1 MKAVAVNTIGVY
13 SPVAEFDYT
22 INYQKPDAP
31 VISPSSGTYEYGEK
45 ISIDAADGT
54 KIYYTTDGSN
64 AIESETKTEYSS
76 PIKLKKEGIYTIR
89 AYSVDKNGK
98 ASKEMTIKY
107 TLEFIKE
114 IRNRLQ

>member
-1 MKAVAVNTIGVY
+1 MIY

-54 KIYYTTDGSN
+54 KIYYTTDGTTPTTDSQAYTEPFQCRK
-64 AIESETKTEYSS
+64 AILLYQ
-76 PIKLKKEGIYTIR
+76 P
-89 AYSVDKNGK
+89 
-98 ASKEMTIKY
+98 
-107 TLEFIKE
+107 
-114 IRNRLQ
+114 LQLMNMIW

>member
-54 KIYYTTDGSN
+54 KIYYTTDGTTPTTDSQ
-64 AIESETKTEYSS
+64 AYTEPFSM
-76 PIKLKKEGIYTIR
+76 PEGNICCI
-89 AYSVDKNGK
+89 SHC
-98 ASKEMTIKY
+98 S
-107 TLEFIKE
+107 
-114 IRNRLQ
+114 